1 MFKGFIGS
9 LNDDEIRYHL
19 LKKMIKS
26 LKESKNVQMQI
37 DIFHDY
43 LKTFKEVNESKEPLP
58 IPSTIS
64 EIILDL
70 KETEEIYTVIMKF
83 IENSNSQP
91 EQTKS
96 LLKLLSYLISI
107 DTSVDSGA
115 VLRDIFFKL

>member
-1 MFKGFIGS
+1 M
-9 LNDDEIRYHL
+9 
-19 LKKMIKS
+19 
-26 LKESKNVQMQI
+26 
-37 DIFHDY
+37 
-43 LKTFKEVNESKEPLP
+43 P

>member
-43 LKTFKEVNESKEPLP
+43 LKTFKEVN
-58 IPSTIS
+58 
-64 EIILDL
+64 
-70 KETEEIYTVIMKF
+70 
-83 IENSNSQP
+83 
-91 EQTKS
+91 
-96 LLKLLSYLISI
+96 
-107 DTSVDSGA
+107 
-115 VLRDIFFKL
+115 